1 MDHSKRFYKRE
12 YDRAAFQLNMDALL
26 AHYPIADG
34 ELSARALYDGYEP
47 FYLDYY
53 ATKKTAY
60 VKTYVDAV
68 EEFHDDLVDTSNWRP
83 LLTDGIP
90 KLSELTANV
99 FEDHSIVGL
108 YSIFDYDPES
118 MVHEVRSLVVPRWNE
133 DLSLGDMAE
142 HFDRQYLDASLFD
155 NCGFFGGF
163 KRGMMAVISSKPSWK
178 ETIYTFTDGTWL
190 YQYQYKPFQ
199 SIGKDTLVVVYRQR
213 GQLRYRALPGYS
225 IDVFP
230 VSVSEDTAD

>member
-12 YDRAAFQLNMDALL
+12 YDRAAFQLNMNALL
-26 AHYPIADG
+26 AEYPVADG
-34 ELSARALYDGYEP
+34 ELGARALYDGYEP
-47 FYLDYY
+47 FYLGYY
-53 ATKKTAY
+53 ATKSAEYIKNQSDM
-60 VKTYVDAV
+60 VI
-68 EEFHDDLVDTSNWRP
+68 EFHRDLTDTSVWQP
-83 LLTDGIP
+83 LLTDGMP

-118 MVHEVRSLVVPRWNE
+118 ALHEVRSLVVPRWSE
-133 DLSLGDMAE
+133 DLSLADTAE
-142 HFDRQYLDASLFD
+142 HFDRRYLDAGLFD

-163 KRGMMAVISSKPSWK
+163 KRGVMAVISSKPNWK

-225 IDVFP
+225 LDVFP
-230 VSVSEDTAD
+230 VSVSEDTVE